1 MQDERICTGIIIH
14 QVTLKSKK
22 GIFLVCRHQLPAKIS
37 GKQCFPYLVGCL
49 LEAWTQYPANIL
61 PRTKLLMSKN
71 VTRSPLTRMEKVIYL
86 FMYMENNWL
95 NLRHHNNTNIRK
107 AREEILEIL
116 TLIRRK
122 KEKSNP

>member
-1 MQDERICTGIIIH
+1 MSGNHNSPSYI
-14 QVTLKSKK
+14 KK
-22 GIFLVCRHQLPAKIS
+22 GIYEFVITNCQLKFPENS
-37 GKQCFPYLVGCL
+37 VFPYLVGCL
-49 LEAWTQYPANIL
+49 LEGWTQYPANIL

-122 KEKSNP
+122 KKKSNP